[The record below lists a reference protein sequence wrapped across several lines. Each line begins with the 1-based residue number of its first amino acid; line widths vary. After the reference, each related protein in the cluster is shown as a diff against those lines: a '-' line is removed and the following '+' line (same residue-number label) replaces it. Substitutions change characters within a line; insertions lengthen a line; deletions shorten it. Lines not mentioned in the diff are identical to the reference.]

1 MSYTAVRQNFTE
13 SLNMQKAFNGF
24 IENMIDTKVTE
35 SKETQENTITSVE
48 GKEVVER
55 PLMDE
60 DEFTDYL
67 SKNRPMLSFEG
78 VEKFKSIRRAIR
90 RGLISQ
96 SGIIFPKRPF
106 NNRGNTSKRKNAQ
119 SREMNERKKMI
130 YGKLKTT
137 TVE

>member
-1 MSYTAVRQNFTE
+1 MSYTTIRQNFTE
-13 SLNMQKAFNGF
+13 SLNMQKAFNSFVG
-24 IENMIDTKVTE
+24 NMIDTKVTE
-35 SKETQENTITSVE
+35 SKETQENNITSVE

-55 PLMDE
+55 PLMGE

-67 SKNRPMLSFEG
+67 SENRPMLSFEG

-90 RGLISQ
+90 RGHISQ

>member
-24 IENMIDTKVTE
+24 VGNMIDTKATE
-35 SKETQENTITSVE
+35 SKEPQENTITSVE

-55 PLMDE
+55 PLMGE
-60 DEFTDYL
+60 DEFTEYL
-67 SKNRPMLSFEG
+67 YKNRPRLSFEG
-78 VEKFKSIRRAIR
+78 VKRFKSIRRAIR
-90 RGLISQ
+90 RGLMSQ